1 MRAALLALLIAAPA
15 TAQVNTERMRRQLGD
30 DRLHLAL
37 DASAAVARGNADFL
51 QVGLGGRLDLR
62 AVEDDLAFVV
72 GRLDLARSDGASFVD
87 RSFVHARYNTDLVPR
102 LVWET
107 FVQVERNGPQ
117 RLRARTL
124 IGGGVRYEVVD
135 RDSVGLAAGL
145 LPMFEREVLDEALGE
160 PTSVV
165 RASSYV
171 SARLSL
177 ANATLSTT
185 TYLQPQISEPDDF
198 RVLTQAA
205 VEVGVTRWV
214 RIRVRADLRYDSRPP
229 VGVEPTDVRIENGLV
244 LVIPAGDP

>member
-1 MRAALLALLIAAPA
+1 MRAALLALLIAVPA

-30 DRLHLAL
+30 DVLYLAI
-37 DASAAVARGNADFL
+37 DASAAVARGNANFL
-51 QVGLGGRLDLR
+51 QIGLGGRADIR
-62 AVEDDLAFVV
+62 AFEDDLAFVV
-72 GRLDLARSDGASFVD
+72 GRLDLAQSDGASFVD
-87 RSFVHARYNTDLVPR
+87 RSFVHARYNTDLAPR

-124 IGGGVRYEVVD
+124 LGAGLRYEVVD

-145 LPMFEREVLDEALGE
+145 LPMFEREVLDAALGE

-171 SARLSL
+171 SARLRFR
-177 ANATLSTT
+177 NAALSTT
-185 TYLQPQISEPDDF
+185 TYIQPQIGVPDDY

-205 VEVGVTRWV
+205 VEVSVTKWV

-229 VGVEPTDVRIENGLV
+229 IGVEPTDFRIENGLV
-244 LVIPAGDP
+244 LVIPAG